1 MKSLYSKFVVVTL
14 AIMIG
19 SATLGFLLVNT
30 YYHQQLKEQNDFKNV
45 GIAQEMVA
53 FIEKNP
59 NVPLAESLEV
69 FGSSGYQLFLTN
81 GKGDSNFYGGPFR
94 ESSLPIS
101 IKKQVLDG
109 DIYHGMRDYPKETFV
124 TGFFSNELK
133 NTVGVPVTYN
143 DERYAL
149 FIRPNIKMLFTEVH
163 VLLGGLAAAMLIF
176 SLLAMII
183 VARKMIQPI
192 TLLTEATRKMAN
204 ERFDGS
210 ITISSKDEI
219 GQLATSFQLMADRL
233 KENDQ
238 VRKDFMSHVSH
249 DFQSP
254 LQNIQ
259 GYAQLLAD
267 ESLTP
272 TDRMH
277 YAEIVELESKR
288 LSALTKQLLYLTSLD
303 NESYQPTIERVSI
316 KGQIER
322 TMRQNEWRFEDL
334 QLNVRMDMPNLLTQ
348 GNPDML
354 MQVWENLITNAV
366 KYNQPR
372 GFIQITGYELDNEL
386 HITIKDSGIGMT
398 GEQSEKAF
406 DRFYRADLSRTR
418 EKEGTGLG
426 LAIVSEIV
434 KRHRG
439 FVAIESELGVG
450 TLIHITLPK
459 L

>member
-1 MKSLYSKFVVVTL
+1 
-14 AIMIG
+14 
-19 SATLGFLLVNT
+19 
-30 YYHQQLKEQNDFKNV
+30 
-45 GIAQEMVA
+45 
-53 FIEKNP
+53 
-59 NVPLAESLEV
+59 
-69 FGSSGYQLFLTN
+69 
-81 GKGDSNFYGGPFR
+81 
-94 ESSLPIS
+94 
-101 IKKQVLDG
+101 
-109 DIYHGMRDYPKETFV
+109 
-124 TGFFSNELK
+124 
-133 NTVGVPVTYN
+133 VGVPVTYN
-143 DERYAL
+143 EERYAL

-176 SLLAMII
+176 SLLAMLI

-192 TLLTEATRKMAN
+192 TVLTEATRKMAN

-219 GQLATSFQLMADRL
+219 GQLATSFQLMAGRL

-267 ESLTP
+267 ESITQ
-272 TDRMH
+272 TDRVH

-303 NESYQPTIERVSI
+303 NESYQPTVESVSI
-316 KGQIER
+316 KEQIER

-334 QLNVRMDMPNLLTQ
+334 QLDVRMDMPNLITQ

-354 MQVWENLITNAV
+354 MQLWENLVTNAV

-372 GFIQITGYELDNEL
+372 GFIHITGYELDNEL
-386 HITIKDSGIGMT
+386 HVTIKDSGIGMT
-398 GEQSEKAF
+398 VEQSEKAF

-439 FVAIESELGVG
+439 FVDIESELGVG